1 MPPQRTSG
9 RPNDS
14 RNLTEAQKGAIVA
27 LRKLSN
33 TEYAY
38 IAGAMEEEEDRKET
52 LKRVHK
58 ANKRACKLINNKRAP
73 TSKKGGALRAGCK
86 NPITLNKFFKYKDFY
101 AKRVLKDV
109 IFPYYE
115 AVRANNPWLRYCAPK
130 IKEKD
135 IRFAP
140 HFPNLPNLHLIKRC
154 FSRLKGFLEDYKVK
168 SALKQAKNDAVAFV
182 QSV

>member
-1 MPPQRTSG
+1 MPPQRTG
-9 RPNDS
+9 GCPNDS

-38 IAGAMEEEEDRKET
+38 IASAMVEEEEDREET
-52 LKRVHK
+52 LKRVRK
-58 ANKRACKLINNKRAP
+58 ANKRARKLINNKRA
-73 TSKKGGALRAGCK
+73 RADASYK
-86 NPITLNKFFKYKDFY
+86 NLVTPNKFFKYEDFY

-109 IFPYYE
+109 VFLVQDNVYLYSLG
-115 AVRANNPWLRYCAPK
+115 LRYCAPK

-140 HFPNLPNLHLIKRC
+140 HSSNLPNLHLIKRC
-154 FSRLKGFLEDYKVK
+154 FSRLKGFLEDYEVK
-168 SALKQAKNDAVAFV
+168 SALK
-182 QSV
+182 